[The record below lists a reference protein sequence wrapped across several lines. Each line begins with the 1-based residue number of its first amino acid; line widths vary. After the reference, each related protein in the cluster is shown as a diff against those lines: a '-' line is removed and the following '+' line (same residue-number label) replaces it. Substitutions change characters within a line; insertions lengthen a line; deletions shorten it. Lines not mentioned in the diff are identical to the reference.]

1 MEGVRRG
8 RAGDITLVPQ
18 ALSLITK
25 AGKSHRFGRIIMLRR
40 CGLVMLLTCVGLS
53 AQAQGPAVKLEWK
66 FKEGDKFYLEN
77 ITSLKQVVKI
87 MGQEIPTESVN
98 TTISSFKVTKVGAD
112 EIVLEQKIEASK
124 IKGGQPGPQAM
135 MAEQMVGTVLTV
147 TLNRKGEVTKIA
159 GFDVL
164 LKKLSQDNEEV
175 GKLLKFLL
183 TEDTMKQGIQEAFA
197 FVPDKPVSKGD
208 SWKRQ
213 MKVSMGPMGTFS
225 IDQQYTLNG
234 VGKEGAAIGVTGI
247 YNFTPPKGDGG
258 GGLPFKITKG
268 DFKTDNA
275 KGTLIFDP
283 VAGRLVSQ
291 TYQSKLTG
299 KLTIAIADQEAQM
312 ELNQDTDTKIRV
324 MEKWQKDL

>member
-1 MEGVRRG
+1 
-8 RAGDITLVPQ
+8 
-18 ALSLITK
+18 
-25 AGKSHRFGRIIMLRR
+25 MLRR
-40 CGLVMLLTCVGLS
+40 CALVMLLTCVGLS
-53 AQAQGPAVKLEWK
+53 AQAQGPAVKLAWK

-77 ITSLKQVVKI
+77 VTALKQVVKI
-87 MGQEIPTESVN
+87 MGQEIPTETVN
-98 TTISSFKVTKVGAD
+98 TTVSSFKVTKVAAD
-112 EIVLEQKIEASK
+112 EIVMEQKIESTK

-147 TLNRKGEVTKIA
+147 TLNGKGEVTKVG
-159 GFDVL
+159 GFDAL
-164 LKKLSQDNEEV
+164 IKKLSQDNEEA

-213 MKVSMGPMGTFS
+213 MKVSMGPMGTFI
-225 IDQQYTLNG
+225 IDQQYTLEG
-234 VGKEGAAIGVTGI
+234 VNKEGAELAVKGA
-247 YNFTPPKGDGG
+247 YSFQAPKGDGG

-268 DFKTDNA
+268 DFKTDDA

-291 TYQSKLTG
+291 VYKSKLKGT
-299 KLTIAIADQEAQM
+299 LTIAIGDQEAQM

-324 MEKWQKDL
+324 MDKWQKDL